1 MGKAVSTVTGWLFL
15 SDPRFSHQGSFL
27 LFWATRSS
35 PQLGSSCLC
44 TEPPAC
50 AGGAG
55 LRVSRRGSGRDLGR
69 SPCCLGSARGRCRWT
84 EGGVLG
90 DPGSPQAWPR
100 CECPG
105 RKVSQAPQGCG
116 AGRTSPP
123 GRGPYHLRLRLAI
136 RLGEDD
142 AAGETPRREPDVQ
155 GQAVA
160 PPLGH
165 GRARGGQGRHA
176 APPLRPAAPR
186 PRLPRAW
193 AQSPHGGASGTGASR
208 PLGLAPMLALP
219 AWPGPPGPAPECPLR
234 AARLRPRPR
243 ESRE

>member
-1 MGKAVSTVTGWLFL
+1 MRV
-15 SDPRFSHQGSFL
+15 PRQEGFTSAS
-27 LFWATRSS
+27 
-35 PQLGSSCLC
+35 
-44 TEPPAC
+44 
-50 AGGAG
+50 G
-55 LRVSRRGSGRDLGR
+55 L
-69 SPCCLGSARGRCRWT
+69 W
-84 EGGVLG
+84 
-90 DPGSPQAWPR
+90 
-100 CECPG
+100 
-105 RKVSQAPQGCG
+105 
-116 AGRTSPP
+116 GRTCSPP
-123 GRGPYHLRLRLAI
+123 GRGPYHLRLRLAV

-160 PPLGH
+160 RPLGH
-165 GRARGGQGRHA
+165 GRAREGQGRHV

-234 AARLRPRPR
+234 AARLRLRLLLRLRLCCGSGSGCGRGPGRAGNDWNVSPPGGSSEAGAGAGPEPPEPRPPLGQPPPAQMDQCPGPSAGR
-243 ESRE
+243 KRAARIWTQSRPSGGPLAAPPSEKARL

>member
-1 MGKAVSTVTGWLFL
+1 ML
-15 SDPRFSHQGSFL
+15 SGRCQGEVQVDGG
-27 LFWATRSS
+27 R
-35 PQLGSSCLC
+35 
-44 TEPPAC
+44 C
-50 AGGAG
+50 AGGPRVTPG
-55 LRVSRRGSGRDLGR
+55 LAKMRVPRQEGFTSASGL
-69 SPCCLGSARGRCRWT
+69 W
-84 EGGVLG
+84 
-90 DPGSPQAWPR
+90 
-100 CECPG
+100 
-105 RKVSQAPQGCG
+105 
-116 AGRTSPP
+116 GRTCSPP
-123 GRGPYHLRLRLAI
+123 GRGPYHLRLRLAV

-160 PPLGH
+160 RPLGH
-165 GRARGGQGRHA
+165 GRAREGQGRHA

-234 AARLRPRPR
+234 AARLRLRLLLRLRLRLRPRPR
-243 ESRE
+243 ASRE